1 MNLRPFIAMNL
12 RPFIAW
18 RLTRCTNRDGDTA
31 LHAACKNGDAL
42 ALELLVKAG
51 CDVKHVNK

>member
-1 MNLRPFIAMNL
+1 MNL